1 MKYPI
6 IELDKARD
14 WWFAWRAECERLG
27 KRIAPPKFSGNEYV
41 ECQGTAAPEDEMVEL
56 VRELSDLF
64 GAVDGD
70 ERELDTNRFEAKA
83 AELMHGGLSEC
94 EALADPRFWIWSSV
108 AVGAELI
115 SRRYPFKP
123 EDGGSVTE
131 DVSDT
136 RGESEPSGKKPR
148 PLVPGKENFFSAS
161 ARETLFYRLWI
172 RGRLGYVEDMKD
184 PYKLA
189 RCGDVD
195 FWRSHIFRQMSLESE
210 NLRIEFIRFQFPD
223 GPEGKPRLS
232 QSKIRSLIKRLRRA
246 AANVVVDG
254 FDRED
259 AEAFILRQW
268 KSMNA

>member
-14 WWFAWRAECERLG
+14 WWFAWRAECEKQG
-27 KRIAPPKFSGNEYV
+27 KRVAPPEFNGTEYV
-41 ECQGTAAPEDEMVEL
+41 ECQGDSAPEEEMVRL
-56 VRELSDLF
+56 VKELSDLF
-64 GAVDGD
+64 DAVDG
-70 ERELDTNRFEAKA
+70 EKRELDTNRFEAKA

-108 AVGAELI
+108 AVGSMLI

-123 EDGGSVTE
+123 DDGEAGTEDGADGQ
-131 DVSDT
+131 
-136 RGESEPSGKKPR
+136 GELEPSGNKLKSFI
-148 PLVPGKENFFSAS
+148 PGKENFFSAS
-161 ARETLFYRLWI
+161 GRETLFYRLWI
-172 RGRLGYVEDMKD
+172 RGRLGYVDDMKD
-184 PYKLA
+184 PYELA

-223 GPEGKPRLS
+223 GPDGKPRLS
-232 QSKIRSLIKRLRRA
+232 QSKIRALIKRLRRA

-254 FDRED
+254 FDRKE
-259 AEAFILRQW
+259 AKAFIQRQW
-268 KSMNA
+268 QSMNA